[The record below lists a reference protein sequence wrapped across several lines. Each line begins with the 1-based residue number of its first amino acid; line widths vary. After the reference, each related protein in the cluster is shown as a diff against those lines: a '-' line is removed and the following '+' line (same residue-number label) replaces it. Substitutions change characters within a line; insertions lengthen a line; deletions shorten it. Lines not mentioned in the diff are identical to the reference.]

1 MSRFVLLYYAFFSP
15 KLQTWMPKRSKTCI
29 LCSGKPHLQFLILEN
44 MRFVTA
50 CLNVFRTLLI
60 KTGGSH
66 VRKHMETSHIPPR
79 LIG

>member
-44 MRFVTA
+44 MPNDTNSQEWANFS
-50 CLNVFRTLLI
+50 LLQ
-60 KTGGSH
+60 SQANLF
-66 VRKHMETSHIPPR
+66 S
-79 LIG
+79 